1 MDEEAIIG
9 PAAVRPMRVVVVGA
23 GPAGCV
29 VSRRLSDAG
38 HEVTLIEAG
47 PGKPVPQAVTDPDWF
62 KALDEPDWWWQN
74 LLVARAAGQAQVPY
88 LRGRGLGGCSAVNA
102 MIALSG
108 PSEDLSKFATNRAQ
122 HQVLADSV
130 TASAV
135 PGPLAVA
142 FAREVPVTPVSLSM
156 KDGRRHSAYDIYLAG
171 REYQLEIRTGVEVS
185 RLVVTS
191 GRRVCGV
198 ELSTGEILD
207 AERVV
212 LCAGA
217 IHSPALLLRS
227 EVVNPH
233 VGAGLQDHP
242 AIPFTLKLREACP
255 TETPAAT
262 GLLTW
267 SSGLG
272 QRRDDLQVLIL
283 EHLGSRGGQQDWQ
296 AGQDGSAGSGSGSAQ
311 VMVALMDV
319 ESRGSVTV
327 DENGQPIVQFN
338 MLDTSSDRARLRHGL
353 RRLVELLEG
362 GVLDA
367 EVSEIYADDSGGG
380 LGSVPSNR
388 SSLFDLD
395 ARDEELDEW
404 MREHLGDYVHAAGSC
419 ALDLAVGN
427 GGVVRGWQGVSV
439 IDASVMPQLPRA
451 NTQLP
456 TLMLAESLVGQLQVL
471 LNSQS

>member
-1 MDEEAIIG
+1 MGPSAIR
-9 PAAVRPMRVVVVGA
+9 PVRIIVIGA

-38 HEVTLIEAG
+38 HEVTLLEAG
-47 PGKPVPQAVTDPDWF
+47 PGRPVPSAVSSPDWF
-62 KALDEPDWWWQN
+62 EALGEPAWLWPD
-74 LLVARAAGQAQVPY
+74 LLVTRADGQDEVRY

-108 PSEDLSKFATNRAQ
+108 PTEDLSRFATNRAQ

-130 TASAV
+130 TEQAEL
-135 PGPLAVA
+135 GPLAMA
-142 FAREVPVTPVSLSM
+142 LAREVLVTPVSLFM
-156 KDGRRHSAYDIYLAG
+156 KDGRRHSAYDTYLAG
-171 REYQLEIRTGVEVS
+171 REDQLEIRTEVEVT

-217 IHSPALLLRS
+217 IQSPTLLLRS

-233 VGAGLQDHP
+233 IGLGLQDHP
-242 AIPFTLKLREACP
+242 AIPFTLKLREPCP
-255 TETPAAT
+255 VGTPAAT
-262 GLLTW
+262 ALVTW
-267 SSGLG
+267 SSGIG
-272 QRRDDLQVLIL
+272 SRRDDLQVLIL
-283 EHLGSRGGQQDWQ
+283 EHLGRS
-296 AGQDGSAGSGSGSAQ
+296 GSGSGSGSELAQ

-327 DENGQPIVQFN
+327 DGNGQPVVRFN
-338 MLDTSSDRARLRHGL
+338 MLDCSADRARLRQGL
-353 RRLVELLEG
+353 RRLVELLEA
-362 GVLDA
+362 GVLDGQVA
-367 EVSEIYADDSGGG
+367 EIYTDDSGGG
-380 LGSVPSNR
+380 LGSVPSVR

-395 ARDEELDEW
+395 ARDEELDGW
-404 MREHLGDYVHAAGSC
+404 MREHLGDYVHAAGTC

-439 IDASVMPQLPRA
+439 IDASVMPKLPRS

-456 TLMLAESLVGQLQVL
+456 TLMLAESLVSQLQVH

>member
-1 MDEEAIIG
+1 MDEQAIMG
-9 PAAVRPMRVVVVGA
+9 PAAVRPVRVVVVGA

-47 PGKPVPQAVTDPDWF
+47 PGRPVPQAVTDLDWF
-62 KALDEPDWWWQN
+62 RALDEPDWWWQN
-74 LLVARAAGQAQVPY
+74 LLVARAEGQDKVRY

-108 PSEDLSKFATNRAQ
+108 PSEDLSRFATNRAQ
-122 HQVLADSV
+122 HQVLTDSV
-130 TASAV
+130 NEPAV

-142 FAREVPVTPVSLSM
+142 FAREVPVTPVSLFM
-156 KDGRRHSAYDIYLAG
+156 KDGRRHSAYDTYLAG
-171 REYQLEIRTGVEVS
+171 REDQLEIRTGIEVS

-217 IHSPALLLRS
+217 IHSPVLLLRS
-227 EVVNPH
+227 EVANPH
-233 VGAGLQDHP
+233 VGVGLQDHP
-242 AIPFTLKLREACP
+242 AIPFTLKLRKHHP
-255 TETPAAT
+255 TGTPAAT
-262 GLLTW
+262 GMLTW

-283 EHLGSRGGQQDWQ
+283 EHLGRQVDQQD
-296 AGQDGSAGSGSGSAQ
+296 GLDRGPEPESESGFAQ

-327 DENGQPIVQFN
+327 DGNGQPVVQFN
-338 MLDTSSDRARLRHGL
+338 MLHTSSDRARLRHGL
-353 RRLVELLEG
+353 RRLVELLED

-380 LGSVPSNR
+380 LGSVPSKR

-404 MREHLGDYVHAAGSC
+404 MRAHLGDYVHAAGSC

-471 LNSQS
+471 LNSHS